1 MKKYLFL
8 LPLFLLTQCGGEQ
21 KVTVEELIQK
31 GSLTDLQNLKTS
43 KQKTLND
50 LKLEIDKLDAA
61 INVQNNNQKF
71 LLGTD
76 MLITPQE
83 FKHYVAF
90 QGTIDTDQNL
100 VLYPE
105 LPGLLTDIYVQEG
118 QRVKK
123 GAVLARL
130 SDGGMQDQLEQLRL
144 QLALAKTT
152 FERQQKLWD
161 EKIGSEM
168 QFLQAETTY
177 KALKKSVSQMQD
189 QVAKTKIIAPFD
201 GIVDHIIA
209 DKGANMAPGATP
221 IMRFINLNQMHLAG
235 EIPEKHLPNIQKGAD
250 AKVFVP
256 VLGKEMEAT
265 VSLVG
270 NYINPNN
277 RSFRIEIDLNNPEAM
292 LKPNMTAQV
301 LLNDYTNPEA
311 LLVPI
316 KNILKNQNGDSY
328 VFVLKNIEGEKNT
341 YKAIKTFVKLGSESD
356 NKREILSG
364 LKAGD
369 RILQEGVRL
378 VKDQQS
384 VKISNS

>member
-1 MKKYLFL
+1 MKKYFYLF
-8 LPLFLLTQCGGEQ
+8 PLMLLTQCGGNQ
-21 KVTVEELIQK
+21 KATVEELIQK
-31 GSLTDLQNLKTS
+31 GSLAELQNLKTE
-43 KQKTLND
+43 KQKALNTL
-50 LKLEIDKLDAA
+50 KVEIDKLDGA
-61 INVQNNNQKF
+61 INSQNNNQKF

-76 MLITPQE
+76 MVVGPQE
-83 FKHYVAF
+83 FKHYVSF

-105 LPGLLTDIYVQEG
+105 LPGLLAAIYVKEG

-123 GAVLARL
+123 GKVLARL

-152 FERQQKLWD
+152 YERQQKLWA

-168 QFLQAETTY
+168 QYLQAETTY
-177 KALKKSVSQMQD
+177 KALSKSVAQMED
-189 QVAKTKIIAPFD
+189 QVAKTKIVAPFD

-209 DKGANMAPGATP
+209 DRGANMAPGATP
-221 IMRFINLNQMHLAG
+221 ILRFVNLDQMHLSG
-235 EIPEKHLPNIQKGAD
+235 EIPEKHLPNVKKGAQ
-250 AKVFVP
+250 AKVRVP
-256 VLGKEMEAT
+256 VLGEEMEAR

-277 RSFRIEIDLNNPEAM
+277 RSFRIEIDLNNPKAL

-311 LLVPI
+311 LLVPL
-316 KNILKNQNGDSY
+316 KNILKNQDGNSY
-328 VFVLKNIEGEKNT
+328 VFLLQTIAGEKDT
-341 YKAIKTFVKLGSESD
+341 YKAVKTFVKLGSESD
-356 NKREILSG
+356 NKREILDG

-378 VKDQQS
+378 VKDQQR
-384 VKISNS
+384 VKITKS